1 MSCTNCYNGCAE
13 IVSDQCVRYTGVDV
27 PLLGIHNGDTLLT
40 VENAI
45 ISFVTPFLDGSGIKP
60 IIDPDIICDVVRQYI
75 PTCVE
80 CNGFNLNDV
89 LSAIIKA
96 TCNLQE
102 QIDAIVAELA
112 VLNAPYDSDCLVL
125 SPNADTHTIV
135 QAVINKLCEV
145 EADLAILALDVS
157 TNYIRIDQINNY
169 IAAYLNASASDLVN
183 AKMIPFVALEFYGDL
198 IGKFDASGAGI
209 GAWKDINLCNGNN
222 NTPDK
227 RGRVAVCAITDMG
240 GGTLDPEVDPAV
252 NPLFN
257 PNYVI
262 DDNSHGVNFITLNV
276 TQIPSHTHS
285 TSVTINDPGH
295 KHDILGITGGDNSD
309 NSNTVRFAGGDKNQ
323 TEPGFFFTNTEAC
336 QNKVTGLKGTGTGQN
351 VFVSNSNIGGNLPHS
366 NIQPVYPCYYIMYIP
381 T

>member
-13 IVSDQCVRYTGVDV
+13 IVSDQCVKYTGVDV
-27 PLLGIHNGDTLLT
+27 PLLGIQHGDTLAT

-80 CNGFNLNDV
+80 CNGFNLNDI
-89 LSAIIKA
+89 LTAIIKA
-96 TCNLQE
+96 VCDLQI
-102 QIDAIVAELA
+102 QINDVVADVATIE
-112 VLNAPYDSDCLVL
+112 
-125 SPNADTHTIV
+125 ADYEVGCIEEVSASAGTHDIL
-135 QAVINKLCEV
+135 QAVINTLCQV
-145 EADLAILALDVS
+145 QVDLATLSLDVS

-169 IAAYLNASASDLVN
+169 IAAYLNASVSDLVN

-198 IGKFDASGAGI
+198 IGKFDATGAGI
-209 GAWKDINLCNGNN
+209 GIWKDVNLCNGNN

-240 GGTLDPEVDPAV
+240 GGTLDPQVDPAV

-262 DDNSHGVNFITLNV
+262 NDNSHGVNFITLNEFQLPSHVHANTVFTDWSQTPHGHGLAGGVV
-276 TQIPSHTHS
+276 TFNGPYGLNYARAIPSNFQFDGKYNTD
-285 TSVTINDPGH
+285 TGYANLTITTYINNAY
-295 KHDILGITGGDNSD
+295 T
-309 NSNTVRFAGGDKNQ
+309 
-323 TEPGFFFTNTEAC
+323 
-336 QNKVTGLKGTGTGQN
+336 
-351 VFVSNSNIGGNLPHS
+351 GGNLPHS

>member
-112 VLNAPYDSDCLVL
+112 VLNAPYDSDCLLL

-169 IAAYLNASASDLVN
+169 IAAYLNASVSDLVN

-209 GAWKDINLCNGNN
+209 GVWKDINLCNGNN

-240 GGTLDPEVDPAV
+240 GGILDPEVDPAV

-262 DDNSHGVNFITLNV
+262 NDNSHGVNFITLDVN
-276 TQIPSHTHS
+276 QIPNHDHPNTVF
-285 TSVTINDPGH
+285 TELQQLPH
-295 KHDILGITGGDNSD
+295 KHGLDNGVSLG
-309 NSNTVRFAGGDKNQ
+309 AGPYIAN
-323 TEPGFFFTNTEAC
+323 
-336 QNKVTGLKGTGTGQN
+336 
-351 VFVSNSNIGGNLPHS
+351 GGNNLKFNFAPSTLDSFALITVTTFINNGYRGGSQPHS